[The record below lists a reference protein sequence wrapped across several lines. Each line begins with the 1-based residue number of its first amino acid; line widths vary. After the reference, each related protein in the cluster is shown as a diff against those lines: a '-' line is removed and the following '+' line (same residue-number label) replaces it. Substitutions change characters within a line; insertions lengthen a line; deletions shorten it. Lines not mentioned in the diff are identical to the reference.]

1 MRTSGLRGT
10 MRARITTFQLLGDRM
25 RYLYSRRFVVLVL
38 LAAALLSACCAPAPD
53 GGVGADVEVGV
64 REDSQ
69 PTATRESSPTR
80 EPSPTRTP
88 RPTAILEPTVEPTV
102 EPTAEPTEVPTEV
115 PTSTP
120 TPLPTQS
127 APPAA
132 GGVEIELERIP
143 DHDPGPPFTII
154 VDTLRIRAD
163 GKYEI
168 LGWVRN
174 DGDQIYEGVSVRASF
189 LDDKGGGY
197 GPVDVYAPCSFLEPG
212 AKCPFSLQM
221 YTRPYVAYRLHAN
234 GTPVVYRRP
243 ASLGISGL
251 SVFRDG
257 IGNVRVKGTATNGNA
272 FTVRDPKFAVALI
285 DADGDVV
292 SVGYAIVLGEIAPGA
307 SVQFDV
313 RIEYQPYARYELYVQ
328 ATQD

>member
-1 MRTSGLRGT
+1 MGC
-10 MRARITTFQLLGDRM
+10 
-25 RYLYSRRFVVLVL
+25 LYSRRFVVLVL
-38 LAAALLSACCAPAPD
+38 LAAVLLSACCAPAPD
-53 GGVGADVEVGV
+53 GGVETDVEVRV
-64 REDSQ
+64 QEDSQ
-69 PTATRESSPTR
+69 PAATRESSPTR

-88 RPTAILEPTVEPTV
+88 RPTATSEPTVEPT
-102 EPTAEPTEVPTEV
+102 TEPTEVPTEV

-120 TPLPTQS
+120 APLPTQS

-132 GGVEIELERIP
+132 GVVEIELERIP
-143 DHDPGPPFTII
+143 DHDPGPPFTIL

-174 DGDQIYEGVSVRASF
+174 DGTEIYEGISVRASF

-212 AKCPFSLQM
+212 SKCPFSLQM
-221 YTRPYVAYRLHAN
+221 YARSYVAYRLHAN

-243 ASLGISGL
+243 ASLEVSGL

-257 IGNVRVKGTATNGNA
+257 VGNVRVKGMATNGNA
-272 FTVRDPKFAVALI
+272 FTVRDPKFAVVLI

-292 SVGYAIVLGEIAPGA
+292 SVGSAIVLGEIAPGA

-313 RIEYQPYARYELYVQ
+313 RVEYQPYARYELYVQ